1 MSLSPLDIIK
11 LDNIPNI
18 KFLLLK
24 AAIKRSSFDQQ
35 RSMNFTLPN
44 TKFYFEGIELNE
56 LHSKHFHQV
65 VGWEA
70 ESDRLHP
77 CYLHSLAFP
86 MHVMLL
92 LLPEFPFPLLGLVH
106 INNQITQ
113 KRPIEKGERLTISSC
128 FEQLQLHPKGCLF
141 SIKVEFYSGAELVWQ
156 SISTNLFLTKHGQ
169 EVEPTAE
176 KYVNKLTY
184 DVIANWQLKANLG
197 RRYAKVS
204 GDFNPIH
211 LSKWSAK
218 LFGFKQHIIHGMWT
232 KSYCI
237 SALQK
242 VNPTIFKHA
251 YEVNTAFKQPLYLPS
266 EVELVTQTSDSGSIN
281 DELYFKVLGNIPSNG
296 QQPLHLIGNI
306 RSI

>member
-1 MSLSPLDIIK
+1 MARSLLGTTK
-11 LDNIPNI
+11 LLNIPNT

-24 AAIKRSSFDQQ
+24 AALKRSSYDLQ
-35 RSMNFTLPN
+35 RAANVALPN
-44 TKFYFEGIELNE
+44 KKLYFEGIELNE
-56 LHSKHFHQV
+56 LYSRRFHQV
-65 VGWEA
+65 VGWES

-86 MHVMLL
+86 LHLLLL

-106 INNQITQ
+106 VNNQITQ
-113 KRPIEKGERLTISSC
+113 KRPIMKGEKLSVSSC
-128 FEQLQLHPKGCLF
+128 FEQLQLHPKGWLF
-141 SIKVEFYSGAELVWQ
+141 SIKVEFYRDSELVWH
-156 SISTNLFLTKHGQ
+156 SISTNLFLTKHGR
-169 EVEPTAE
+169 EVESTARQ
-176 KYVNKLTY
+176 YGDTLTY

-197 RRYAKVS
+197 RRYANVS

-281 DELYFKVLGNIPSNG
+281 DELYFKVLGNIPFNG
-296 QQPLHLIGNI
+296 QLPLHLTGNI